1 MRRPCSPLMHLAGA
15 LLVAFHASP
24 LQAQTADVDAAPAQ
38 GFIVRLKQ
46 PATNDSQFA
55 RGGSARAREAAAAVA
70 QGESLRWRR
79 VLSETGLSGSSGRR
93 EPRLR
98 AVGRDQQLIQFEQP
112 LSRAEAQAVR
122 EKLMQRGDVEWVE
135 PNTRERRLQ
144 VPPTDPLFTQ
154 QWWLQPVSGSNANAI
169 DARLRGVAGFQNA
182 WLRAQPTSIVVAV
195 LDTGITPHEDLSS
208 SRILPG
214 RDFVSEV
221 DYANDG
227 DGWDADPSDPGDY
240 VTSAD
245 LANPAFNGCVVE
257 NSSWHGTIVAGIV
270 AATPNNGRG
279 GAGIHWG
286 AQVLPVR
293 VAGKCGAAVSDIVD
307 GMRWAAGLQVY
318 GDNGAPLELNKNPAR
333 VLNISFGGSDPCGQA
348 YQSAVDELKAH
359 GVIVVAAAGNEWA
372 STPTRPASCNG
383 VVGVVGLNRD
393 GFKTNYSNFGSQLS
407 ASGIATVSGDDREGA
422 WGSVLADSGL
432 VTLTNQ
438 GSTVPL
444 TGGYA
449 RLYGTSFAA
458 PQVSG
463 TIAEMLSLNP
473 GLSVDQILTGLRLS
487 ARPHVTSS
495 KIGQCSDAN
504 PGRCICTTST
514 CGVGILDADQA
525 LAYAQ
530 QPASY
535 VPPVRAAAII
545 DNADVD
551 AALALAPQDRAP
563 NTSPVAGGDSGGGAF
578 GGFWLLAL
586 AVAAVTLPFVRP
598 RPQRG

>member
-70 QGESLRWRR
+70 QGESLRWKR

-98 AVGRDQQLIQFEQP
+98 AVGRDQQLIQFEHP

-245 LANPAFNGCVVE
+245 LANPAFSGCVVE

-307 GMRWAAGLQVY
+307 GMRWAAGLPVA
-318 GDNGAPLELNKNPAR
+318 GLPLNPHPAR
-333 VLNISFGGSDPCGQA
+333 VLNIRCGGSAACGQA
-348 YQSAVDELKAH
+348 YRSAVDEVKAR
-359 GVIVVAAAGNEWA
+359 GVVLVAAAGNEW
-372 STPTRPASCNG
+372 SGPTRPASCNG

>member
-70 QGESLRWRR
+70 QGESLRWKR

-98 AVGRDQQLIQFEQP
+98 AVGRDQQLIQFEHP

-307 GMRWAAGLQVY
+307 GMRWAAGLPVA
-318 GDNGAPLELNKNPAR
+318 GLPLNPHPAR
-333 VLNISFGGSDPCGQA
+333 VLNISFGGSAACGQA
-348 YQSAVDELKAH
+348 YQSAVDEVKAR
-359 GVIVVAAAGNEWA
+359 GVVVVAAAGNEW
-372 STPTRPASCNG
+372 SGPTRPASCNG

-535 VPPVRAAAII
+535 VPPVRAAAMI

-586 AVAAVTLPFVRP
+586 AGAAVTLPFVRP

>member
-70 QGESLRWRR
+70 QGESLRWKR

-98 AVGRDQQLIQFEQP
+98 AVGRDQQLIQFEHP

-245 LANPAFNGCVVE
+245 LANPAFSGCVVE

-307 GMRWAAGLQVY
+307 GMRWAAGLPVA
-318 GDNGAPLELNKNPAR
+318 GLPLNPHPAR
-333 VLNISFGGSDPCGQA
+333 VLNISFGGSAACGQA
-348 YQSAVDELKAH
+348 YQSAVDEVKAR
-359 GVIVVAAAGNEWA
+359 GVVVVAAAGNEW
-372 STPTRPASCNG
+372 SGPTRPASCNG

>member
-15 LLVAFHASP
+15 LLVAFHAGP

-46 PATNDSQFA
+46 PATNDSQVA

-70 QGESLRWRR
+70 QGEAVRWRR

-135 PNTRERRLQ
+135 PNVRERRLQ
-144 VPPTDPLFTQ
+144 VPPTDPLFGQ
-154 QWWLQPVSGSNANAI
+154 QWWLQPISGSNANAI

-182 WLRAQPTSIVVAV
+182 WLRAQPTAIVVAV
-195 LDTGITPHEDLSS
+195 LDTGITSHEDLSS

-227 DGWDADPSDPGDY
+227 DGWDTDPSDPGDY
-240 VTSAD
+240 VTTAD
-245 LANPAFNGCVVE
+245 LANPAFSGCAVE

-307 GMRWAAGLQVY
+307 GMRWAAGLPVA
-318 GDNGAPLELNKNPAR
+318 GLPLNPNPAR
-333 VLNISFGGSDPCGQA
+333 VLNISFGGSAACGPA
-348 YQSAVDELKAH
+348 YQSAVDELKAR
-359 GVIVVAAAGNEWA
+359 GVVVVAAAGNEW
-372 STPTRPASCNG
+372 SGPTRPASCTG

-393 GFKTNYSNFGSQLS
+393 GFKTNYSNFGPQLS
-407 ASGIATVSGDDREGA
+407 ATGIATVSGDDREGA

-438 GSTVPL
+438 GSTVPM

-458 PQVSG
+458 PQVAG
-463 TIAEMLSLNP
+463 TIAQMLSLNP
-473 GLSVDQILTGLRLS
+473 GLSVDQVQTGLRLS

-495 KIGQCSDAN
+495 KIGECSDAN

-578 GGFWLLAL
+578 GGFWLFAL
-586 AVAAVTLPFVRP
+586 AVAAGTLPLVRP

>member
-70 QGESLRWRR
+70 QGESLRWKR

-98 AVGRDQQLIQFEQP
+98 AVGRDQQLIQFEHP

-245 LANPAFNGCVVE
+245 LANPAFSGCVVE

-307 GMRWAAGLQVY
+307 GMRWAAGLPVA
-318 GDNGAPLELNKNPAR
+318 GLPLNPHPAR
-333 VLNISFGGSDPCGQA
+333 VLNISFGGSAACGQA
-348 YQSAVDELKAH
+348 YQSAVDEVKAR
-359 GVIVVAAAGNEWA
+359 GVVVVAAAGNEW
-372 STPTRPASCNG
+372 SGPTRPASCNG

-563 NTSPVAGGDSGGGAF
+563 NTSSVAGGDSGGGAF